1 MTAYSIMSIY
11 IMKVF
16 ENKNSKI
23 EGDVTEMKILIGTTN
38 PAKARYYE
46 DMLSG
51 YGLEFLTLSDLQIA
65 EEAEET
71 GKDPEENARQKA
83 AFYGR
88 YFDVVVCNDA
98 GLYFDAL
105 ALDDPLQPGLHVR
118 TPQGVRLDDDAMV
131 EYYTGLVKKLGG
143 KAMAYYLNGFA
154 VYKNGKLCSKM
165 EDPKEKRASA
175 FYMMDHAVEPR
186 RDGWPLDSI
195 SIRNPLGSD
204 EIHNQAKEFLVKALG
219 LKEA

>member
-1 MTAYSIMSIY
+1 
-11 IMKVF
+11 MKV
-16 ENKNSKI
+16 
-23 EGDVTEMKILIGTTN
+23 LIGTTN

-46 DMLSG
+46 KMLTG
-51 YGLEFLTLSDLQIA
+51 YGLEFLTLTDLKIA

-88 YFDVVVCNDA
+88 YFDVVICNDA

-131 EYYTGLVKKLGG
+131 EYYTNLVKTLGG
-143 KAMAYYLNGFA
+143 KALAYYLNGFA
-154 VYKNGKLCSKM
+154 VYKNGKLYSKM
-165 EDPKEKRASA
+165 EDPAEKRESA
-175 FYMMDHAVEPR
+175 FYMLDHTVEPR

-195 SIRNPLGSD
+195 SIRNPVESD
-204 EIHNQAKEFLVKALG
+204 AIHNHAKEFLTAALG
-219 LKEA
+219 LEESK

>member
-1 MTAYSIMSIY
+1 
-11 IMKVF
+11 
-16 ENKNSKI
+16 
-23 EGDVTEMKILIGTTN
+23 MKILIGTTN
-38 PAKARYYE
+38 PAKVRYYE
-46 DMLSG
+46 KMLAE
-51 YGLEFLTLSDLQIA
+51 YHVEFLTLADLKIA

-88 YFDVVVCNDA
+88 YFDVVICNDS

-131 EYYTGLVKKLGG
+131 AYYTGLVKQLGG
-143 KAMAYYLNGFA
+143 KALAYYLNGFA
-154 VYKNGKLCSKM
+154 VYKNGKLYSKM
-165 EDPKEKRASA
+165 EDPSEKRESA
-175 FYMMDHAVEPR
+175 FYMLDHAVEER

-195 SIRNPLGSD
+195 SVRNPLGSD
-204 EIHNQAKEFLVKALG
+204 EIHNQTKAFFVAALG
-219 LKEA
+219 LEDLK

>member
-1 MTAYSIMSIY
+1 
-11 IMKVF
+11 MKV
-16 ENKNSKI
+16 
-23 EGDVTEMKILIGTTN
+23 LIGTTN

-46 DMLSG
+46 KMLTG
-51 YGLEFLTLSDLQIA
+51 YGLEFLTLTDLKIA

-88 YFDVVVCNDA
+88 YFDVVICNDA

-131 EYYTGLVKKLGG
+131 EYYTNLVKTLGG
-143 KAMAYYLNGFA
+143 KALAYYLNGFA
-154 VYKNGKLCSKM
+154 VYKNGKLYSKM
-165 EDPKEKRASA
+165 EDPAEKRESA
-175 FYMMDHAVEPR
+175 FYMLDPTVEPR

-195 SIRNPLGSD
+195 SIRNPVGSD
-204 EIHNQAKEFLVKALG
+204 AIHNHAKEFLTAALG
-219 LKEA
+219 LEESK